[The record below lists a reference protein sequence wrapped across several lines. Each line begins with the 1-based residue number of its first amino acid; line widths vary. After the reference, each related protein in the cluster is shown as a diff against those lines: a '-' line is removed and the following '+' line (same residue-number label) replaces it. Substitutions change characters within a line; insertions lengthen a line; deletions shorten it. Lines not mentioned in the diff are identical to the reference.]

1 MRVCIYKRTVLERER
16 DLATEGERERE
27 REREEGKRVTT
38 RESGYR
44 PAHTPLSSLSAM
56 IHSICNETCTFPYSH
71 FV

>member
-1 MRVCIYKRTVLERER
+1 MRVCIYKRTVLER
-16 DLATEGERERE
+16 DLATEWERE

>member
-1 MRVCIYKRTVLERER
+1 MRVCIYKRTVLEREI
-16 DLATEGERERE
+16 LQQRERE
-27 REREEGKRVTT
+27 REREKKEREVTT

>member
-1 MRVCIYKRTVLERER
+1 MRVCIYKRTVLER
-16 DLATEGERERE
+16 DLATKGERE

-44 PAHTPLSSLSAM
+44 STHTPLSSLSAM